1 MTLKITFRLAAILF
15 CFLLVLLTACGT
27 KSAGG
32 ITVIDPY
39 VRLAPPL
46 DGGNNASIYMT
57 LKNDGP
63 ADKLVSATTDAA
75 SMTMLHQTTI
85 SGDTASM
92 AEMVALDLPANGTLE
107 LKPGG
112 NHVMLTGNGAPG
124 KLLETGQTITL
135 RLTFASGK
143 VITLNVP
150 VRGLE

>member
-1 MTLKITFRLAAILF
+1 VTLKITVRLLGV
-15 CFLLVLLTACGT
+15 LLVLLAACGT
-27 KSAGG
+27 KSTGG
-32 ITVIDPY
+32 ITIIDPY

-57 LKNDGP
+57 VRNDGP
-63 ADKLVSATTDAA
+63 ADKLLSATTDAA
-75 SMTMLHQTTI
+75 SMTMLHQTTL
-85 SGDTASM
+85 SADTASM
-92 AEMVALDLPANGTLE
+92 SEMAALDLPANGTLE

-112 NHVMLTGNGAPG
+112 NHIMLMGNGTPG
-124 KLLETGQTITL
+124 KLLEAGQTISL